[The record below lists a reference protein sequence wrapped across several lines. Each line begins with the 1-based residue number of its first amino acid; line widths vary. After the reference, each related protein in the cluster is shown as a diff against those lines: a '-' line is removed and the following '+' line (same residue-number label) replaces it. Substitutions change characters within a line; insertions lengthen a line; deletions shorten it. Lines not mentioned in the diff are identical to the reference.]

1 MGNSAQYEMSRAV
14 RRGIQ
19 SAGAVLCRTRMT
31 APVLK
36 QPARQFCRALGN
48 LDPTNIDDFESD
60 DRHVLT
66 ALVTNEPGTL
76 AHLANI
82 LSARGYNIDS
92 LVVGRTEIPELS
104 RVTVVVEG
112 SENVM
117 NQVQRQLDDLIC
129 VVVTE
134 RLSYAKREADG
145 FVERDFMIIKV
156 KTGSPAETS
165 TLLEATKVYGATV
178 IDFTAGKTH
187 PGRTNMMISLS
198 GVPADLEKFITLCER
213 HEVVELARTGVV
225 AMQRGEKGLSS
236 LISTGQLVEQHAVSK
251 MDLAGDLPPG

>member
-1 MGNSAQYEMSRAV
+1 MGRFVTQMFRRVNARAVGSALSRAARV
-14 RRGIQ
+14 
-19 SAGAVLCRTRMT
+19 V
-31 APVLK
+31 APVRPSQNSLA
-36 QPARQFCRALGN
+36 PSIGRFSSTLGN

-92 LVVGRTEIPELS
+92 LVV
-104 RVTVVVEG
+104 G